1 MKYVSR
7 LALVI
12 AMFSAGCVV
21 GEETLPTEDDLPP
34 SLSEA
39 SLSNN
44 ARTAFNY
51 FVAKG
56 LTEIQAAGIVGNL
69 MQESSVRPTAVQ
81 YGGGPG
87 RGIAQWSVGGRWN
100 TGTNNVT
107 SFAAARGV
115 SKWALDTQ
123 LDFIWYELD
132 TVGGFGLAQLRAATT
147 ITAAVTAFQNRYE
160 ICGTCSQTKRIQYA
174 QQALADYGS
183 GGGGTGGTGS
193 GTGTTSGATC
203 YSGTLDRDMP
213 ENACVQ
219 SMYDD
224 QWYQCS
230 NGEWVDRWSDP
241 DPCNGTYPL

>member
-1 MKYVSR
+1 MTYGSR

-12 AMFSAGCVV
+12 AFLTAGCVV
-21 GEETLPTEDDLPP
+21 GDELPTENDLPP
-34 SLSEA
+34 ALSEA

-44 ARTAFNY
+44 AQTAFNY

-56 LTEIQAAGIVGNL
+56 LTEVQSAGIVGNL
-69 MQESSVRPTAVQ
+69 MQESSVLPTAVE

-100 TGTNNVT
+100 TGRNNVT

-115 SKWALDTQ
+115 SRWALTTQ

-132 TVGGFGLAQLRAATT
+132 TVGGFGLAELRGAST
-147 ITAAVTAFQNRYE
+147 ITAAVTAFQNKYE
-160 ICGTCSQTKRIQYA
+160 ICGSCAQAKRLQYA
-174 QQALADYGS
+174 QQVLADYGS
-183 GGGGTGGTGS
+183 AGTGGTG
-193 GTGTTSGATC
+193 TGTTNGATC

-213 ENACVQ
+213 ANACVQ

-230 NGEWVDRWSDP
+230 NGEWVDRWTDP
-241 DPCNGTYPL
+241 APCNGTYPL